1 MEGVSFLCFVVS
13 IPLLEDPFSVHSF
26 IFGFSYRCICS
37 KICLLWI
44 LFHFWFFVSM
54 PLLEYLFIV
63 NIVLFFVFC
72 IDAFARRSVYC
83 RYCFIFRFSCRCLC
97 SKTCLVWIV
106 FYFCFFVFFPL
117 SKICLVWIVFYLC
130 FFVFIPL
137 SKTCLVWI
145 VFYFCVFVF
154 IPFLEDLFSVDG
166 VSIEVFRI
174 ISFARSSV

>member
-1 MEGVSFLCFVVS
+1 VFRFCALSCLFLCWKTRLVCIVSFLVFR
-13 IPLLEDPFSVHSF
+13 IDAFARRSVYCGYCF
-26 IFGFSYRCICS
+26 IFGFSCRCLCS

-106 FYFCFFVFFPL
+106 FYFCFFVF
-117 SKICLVWIVFYLC
+117 
-130 FFVFIPL
+130 IPL
-137 SKTCLVWI
+137 
-145 VFYFCVFVF
+145 F
-154 IPFLEDLFSVDG
+154 EDLFSVD
-166 VSIEVFRI
+166 SILFLFFRI
-174 ISFARSSV
+174 HSFV

>member
-44 LFHFWFFVSM
+44 LFHFWLFVSM

-106 FYFCFFVFFPL
+106 FYFCFFVF
-117 SKICLVWIVFYLC
+117 
-130 FFVFIPL
+130 IPL
-137 SKTCLVWI
+137 
-145 VFYFCVFVF
+145 F
-154 IPFLEDLFSVDG
+154 EDLFSVDS
-166 VSIEVFRI
+166 VLFLCFRI
-174 ISFARSSV
+174 HSFPGRSV